1 MEGWVTLHRKF
12 LQWEWFDIPEM
23 VKFFIYLLLM
33 AGHSE
38 RKYRGIQL
46 QRGQIITSTPIMMKD
61 TKLSEQQIRTCIK
74 RLKSTGE
81 ITCKS
86 TNKFTII
93 TICNYDRYQN
103 EDLPTN
109 GQNNGQPNTQAT
121 DEQRTNNGLFNDI
134 CTVNNNE
141 TIKQLNNNISLC
153 TDNAHTREDKERDE
167 IFRIFFLKNFEKPA
181 YEVERFYNHY
191 EAQGWERG
199 NGQKIKN
206 RIAAAKAWEQE
217 DKSKKRFHEPII
229 IALREI
235 FGNMSDDDTTKVMR
249 GIDRIEV
256 NATNVRLCLN
266 APVHE
271 LIEAAGVMPLYKYT
285 GRIVVY
291 ASKEPKQAICRN

>member
-1 MEGWVTLHRKF
+1 MEGWVTLHRRF

-61 TKLSEQQIRTCIK
+61 TKLSEQQVRTCIK

-93 TICNYDRYQN
+93 TICNYDRYQS

-121 DEQRTNNGLFNDI
+121 DKQRTNNGRLYDI

-153 TDNAHTREDKERDE
+153 NDTFDAHTREQRERDE
-167 IFRIFFLKNFEKPA
+167 IFKIFFCKNFVNPG

-206 RIAAAKAWEQE
+206 RLAAAKSWEQE
-217 DKSKKRFHEPII
+217 DKTKKRFPDPFVR
-229 IALREI
+229 AMCEI
-235 FGNMSDDDTTKVMR
+235 CEGLSAEDATRVMR
-249 GIDRIEV
+249 GIVRIEV
-256 NATNVRLCLN
+256 DAVNIRLILN

-271 LIEAAGVMPLYKYT
+271 LIEINVAPLKTYMARKIFYSIIRT
-285 GRIVVY
+285 
-291 ASKEPKQAICRN
+291 N

>member
-38 RKYRGIQL
+38 RKFRGIQL
-46 QRGQIITSTPIMMKD
+46 QRGEIITSTPTMMKD

-93 TICNYDRYQN
+93 TICNYDRYQS
-103 EDLPTN
+103 EDLTTN

-121 DEQRTNNGLFNDI
+121 DKQRTNNGLLYDI
-134 CTVNNNE
+134 RIVNNNE

-153 TDNAHTREDKERDE
+153 TDSAHTREDKERDE
-167 IFRIFFLKNFEKPA
+167 IFKIFFLKNFDRPA

-191 EAQGWERG
+191 EAQGWDRG
-199 NGQKIKN
+199 NGRKIIDK
-206 RIAAAKAWEQE
+206 IAAARNWEQE
-217 DKSKKRFHEPII
+217 DKTKRRFPEPF
-229 IALREI
+229 IAAMRDLSVA
-235 FGNMSDDDTTKVMR
+235 MTSDDATKMMR
-249 GIDRIEV
+249 GISKIE
-256 NATNVRLCLN
+256 
-266 APVHE
+266 
-271 LIEAAGVMPLYKYT
+271 IEATKIWIYCDDEPTVKIIEATDPNVIASRIGREVMYRVK
-285 GRIVVY
+285 R
-291 ASKEPKQAICRN
+291 AN

>member
-33 AGHSE
+33 AGYSE

-81 ITCKS
+81 ITCKT

-93 TICNYDRYQN
+93 TICNYDRYQS
-103 EDLPTN
+103 EDLIAN
-109 GQNNGQPNTQAT
+109 GQNNGQTNTQTT
-121 DEQRTNNGLFNDI
+121 DKQRTNNGRLYDI

-141 TIKQLNNNISLC
+141 TIKQLNNNVSLC
-153 TDNAHTREDKERDE
+153 NDILDAHTREDKERDE
-167 IFRIFFLKNFEKPA
+167 IFKIFFLKNFEKPA
-181 YEVERFYNHY
+181 YEVDRFYNHY

-206 RIAAAKAWEQE
+206 RTAAAKAWEQE
-217 DKSKKRFHEPII
+217 DKTRRRFPEPFVKAI
-229 IALREI
+229 REI
-235 FGNMSDDDTTKVMR
+235 CEKLSDDDATKVMK
-249 GIDRIEV
+249 GIEGVEID
-256 NATNVRLCLN
+256 ATKIRLLLN
-266 APVHE
+266 APIHK
-271 LIEAAGVMPLYKYT
+271 LIELADPGIIPRYI
-285 GRIVVY
+285 GRVVIY
-291 ASKEPKQAICRN
+291 SVKRAN

>member
-1 MEGWVTLHRKF
+1 M
-12 LQWEWFDIPEM
+12 
-23 VKFFIYLLLM
+23 
-33 AGHSE
+33 
-38 RKYRGIQL
+38 
-46 QRGQIITSTPIMMKD
+46 
-61 TKLSEQQIRTCIK
+61 
-74 RLKSTGE
+74 
-81 ITCKS
+81 
-86 TNKFTII
+86 
-93 TICNYDRYQN
+93 
-103 EDLPTN
+103 
-109 GQNNGQPNTQAT
+109 
-121 DEQRTNNGLFNDI
+121 
-134 CTVNNNE
+134 
-141 TIKQLNNNISLC
+141 
-153 TDNAHTREDKERDE
+153 
-167 IFRIFFLKNFEKPA
+167 KNFEKPA